1 MFSVVV
7 RCRSIHPANEG
18 HFPIGGLKST
28 DRMAYLLGNPNCME
42 SLRKDI
48 TDLQG
53 AIIDVFSRAGAV
65 RYPSWKFP
73 NKVSCDLD
81 LVALLEHYD
90 YVENDPEF
98 TQHSHVMLLELVI
111 DRLLLLLQS
120 FTGYMENLIS
130 EQAVP
135 PSRAVGPCMS
145 IGLAVRKYGN
155 SMLKLGALHQQLV
168 TEKKSNRRDISALKS
183 TLQDVKAENEP
194 LKSCSPVISES
205 SALLASAQSTM
216 SCLPQ
221 TIRGPDCG
229 FSDTSQPR
237 SAYGVT
243 KNVCSVHSQTIESSL
258 VPCDACA
265 SGQASLWEVGKAII
279 SICHSQNIPSSLGK
293 FQEKVEET
301 LGNKP
306 LTTTDISFWASE
318 QSKDLSRINR
328 HLGVLM
334 QLINPLKADLEES
347 EKQKDELR
355 KQVEDFDKILQKATE
370 TQEWQRK
377 EAEQYLEEKI
387 KENFQITAKLEKD
400 KEDLQTGAAV
410 LEERISTLKEELLS
424 QQAAMRELELTKS
437 TLLEEMRTKMAHK
450 SQMTKLE
457 DQVQLLTSQLENA
470 SHELSRATTQLDKEK
485 AKVES
490 MLRHEEAKQRTLL
503 QQLDYLDQEC
513 EELRASLGEV
523 EDDKAKLEQQLK
535 ATQAEKQQIQ
545 GQLEAQQQLMENL
558 QQEKLS
564 LEQST
569 SELLRNISEL
579 DELLQE
585 LKERERL
592 LVSFPDLHIPAEAQF
607 ESTGNITDDMEKQ
620 LQANN
625 IRISILEE
633 ENSRLRTTLAKM
645 KEAAQQGAL
654 RFIPQTQLW
663 AHSSS
668 RTGSKDSMMD
678 LHKTS
683 TGNPN
688 LAHRPPSS
696 TVPHRLASGQASSQ
710 SMALQR
716 PPSNQ
721 PKPSSAEATWKAM
734 SCVSLPAENSAISIY
749 ARLKGKG
756 STARVQGLSA
766 HSPRNHRK

>member
-1 MFSVVV
+1 
-7 RCRSIHPANEG
+7 
-18 HFPIGGLKST
+18 
-28 DRMAYLLGNPNCME
+28 MAYLLGNPNCME

-53 AIIDVFSRAGAV
+53 TIIDVFSRAGAV

-183 TLQDVKAENEP
+183 TLQDVKPENEP

-216 SCLPQ
+216 PCLPQ
-221 TIRGPDCG
+221 TIRGPDCD

-243 KNVCSVHSQTIESSL
+243 KNVCSVHSQTIDSSL

-265 SGQASLWEVGKAII
+265 GGQASLREVGKAII

-293 FQEKVEET
+293 FQEMVEET

-306 LTTTDISFWASE
+306 LTATDISFWASE

-355 KQVEDFDKILQKATE
+355 KQVEDFDKLLQKATE

-410 LEERISTLKEELLS
+410 LEERISILKEELLS

-490 MLRHEEAKQRTLL
+490 MLRHEESLQAKQRTVL
-503 QQLDYLDQEC
+503 QQLDCLDQEC

-633 ENSRLRTTLAKM
+633 ENSRLRTALAKM

-654 RFIPQTQLW
+654 RLIPQTQLW

-668 RTGSKDSMMD
+668 RTGSKDGMMD
-678 LHKTS
+678 LHKAS

-710 SMALQR
+710 STALQR
-716 PPSNQ
+716 PPSSQ
-721 PKPSSAEATWKAM
+721 PKPSSAEATWKAV

>member
-1 MFSVVV
+1 
-7 RCRSIHPANEG
+7 
-18 HFPIGGLKST
+18 
-28 DRMAYLLGNPNCME
+28 
-42 SLRKDI
+42 
-48 TDLQG
+48 
-53 AIIDVFSRAGAV
+53 
-65 RYPSWKFP
+65 
-73 NKVSCDLD
+73 
-81 LVALLEHYD
+81 
-90 YVENDPEF
+90 
-98 TQHSHVMLLELVI
+98 
-111 DRLLLLLQS
+111 
-120 FTGYMENLIS
+120 MENLIS

-183 TLQDVKAENEP
+183 TLQDVKPENEP

-216 SCLPQ
+216 PCLPQ
-221 TIRGPDCG
+221 TIRGPDCD

-243 KNVCSVHSQTIESSL
+243 KNVCSVHSQTIDSSL

-265 SGQASLWEVGKAII
+265 GGQASLREVGKAII

-293 FQEKVEET
+293 FQEMVEET

-306 LTTTDISFWASE
+306 LTATDISFWASE

-355 KQVEDFDKILQKATE
+355 KQVEDFDKLLQKATE

-410 LEERISTLKEELLS
+410 LEERISILKEELLS

-490 MLRHEEAKQRTLL
+490 MLRHEESLQAKQRTVL
-503 QQLDYLDQEC
+503 QQLDCLDQEC

-633 ENSRLRTTLAKM
+633 ENSRLRTALAKM

-654 RFIPQTQLW
+654 RLIPQTQLW

-668 RTGSKDSMMD
+668 RTGSKDGMMD
-678 LHKTS
+678 LHKAS

-710 SMALQR
+710 STALQR
-716 PPSNQ
+716 PPSSQ
-721 PKPSSAEATWKAM
+721 PKPSSAEATWKAV

>member
-1 MFSVVV
+1 
-7 RCRSIHPANEG
+7 
-18 HFPIGGLKST
+18 
-28 DRMAYLLGNPNCME
+28 
-42 SLRKDI
+42 
-48 TDLQG
+48 
-53 AIIDVFSRAGAV
+53 
-65 RYPSWKFP
+65 
-73 NKVSCDLD
+73 
-81 LVALLEHYD
+81 
-90 YVENDPEF
+90 
-98 TQHSHVMLLELVI
+98 
-111 DRLLLLLQS
+111 
-120 FTGYMENLIS
+120 
-130 EQAVP
+130 
-135 PSRAVGPCMS
+135 
-145 IGLAVRKYGN
+145 
-155 SMLKLGALHQQLV
+155 
-168 TEKKSNRRDISALKS
+168 
-183 TLQDVKAENEP
+183 
-194 LKSCSPVISES
+194 
-205 SALLASAQSTM
+205 M

-221 TIRGPDCG
+221 TIHGPDCG

-355 KQVEDFDKILQKATE
+355 KQVEDFDKLLQKATE

-377 EAEQYLEEKI
+377 KAEQYLEEKI

-470 SHELSRATTQLDKEK
+470 SHKLSRATTQLDKEK

-490 MLRHEEAKQRTLL
+490 MLRHEESLQAKQRTLL

-668 RTGSKDSMMD
+668 RTGSKDGMMD
-678 LHKTS
+678 LHKAS

-716 PPSNQ
+716 PPSNL

-734 SCVSLPAENSAISIY
+734 SCVSLPAKNSAISIY

>member
-1 MFSVVV
+1 
-7 RCRSIHPANEG
+7 
-18 HFPIGGLKST
+18 
-28 DRMAYLLGNPNCME
+28 
-42 SLRKDI
+42 
-48 TDLQG
+48 
-53 AIIDVFSRAGAV
+53 
-65 RYPSWKFP
+65 
-73 NKVSCDLD
+73 
-81 LVALLEHYD
+81 
-90 YVENDPEF
+90 
-98 TQHSHVMLLELVI
+98 
-111 DRLLLLLQS
+111 
-120 FTGYMENLIS
+120 MENLIS

-490 MLRHEEAKQRTLL
+490 MLRHEESLQAKQRTLL